1 MERIWNPF
9 ETQGA
14 PQRTLR
20 IPIGR
25 IAITAAVLALIEDA
39 HVDIAPY
46 ILRHITGDW
55 GELDAED
62 RAANNRA
69 LATGDRILS
78 RYETGAASFGLSPR
92 PDTENRPCCCPRSTK
107 RCSLS
112 PPTKRRRCIA
122 YGGTK

>member
-9 ETQGA
+9 ETQGG
-14 PQRTLR
+14 PQRPLR

-25 IAITAAVLALIEDA
+25 IAITAGVLALIEDA

-46 ILRHITGDW
+46 IIRHLTGDW
-55 GELDAED
+55 GEMDVED

-78 RYETGAASFGLSPR
+78 RYETPVGVIWII
-92 PDTENRPCCCPRSTK
+92 TEAGHGESTV
-107 RCSLS
+107 LV
-112 PPTKRRRCIA
+112 PEE
-122 YGGTK
+122 Y